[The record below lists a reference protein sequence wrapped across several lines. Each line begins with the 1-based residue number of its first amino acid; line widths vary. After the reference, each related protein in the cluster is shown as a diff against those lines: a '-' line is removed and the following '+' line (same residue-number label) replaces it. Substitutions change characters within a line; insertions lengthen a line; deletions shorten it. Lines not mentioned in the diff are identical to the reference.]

1 MSLSCV
7 ALCYAE
13 FSDVHLLLAICYY
26 DGFYNEFLIQQ
37 KEYALLASSNG
48 KIYCPSGRKST
59 FHDDFAFITGMIFG
73 NVLLILLFF
82 VYDLPLFCLAQCSV
96 SLSDETNFTLFF
108 TPFTH
113 FIAICR

>member
-82 VYDLPLFCLAQCSV
+82 VYDLPSSAWHNAVCHCLMKRILLYFLLRSHI
-96 SLSDETNFTLFF
+96 L
-108 TPFTH
+108 
-113 FIAICR
+113 